1 MNMPAYRQ
9 YPSKVPETQTERE
22 KFLRKLGLEHL
33 LRAWQWFE
41 CYQLGPYI
49 APYTSLA
56 KAEYSTLTNLPENMQ
71 RRAKVEIKDGY
82 RIIKMAG
89 SLTIYDFG
97 DYMVTSAG
105 DQDNFGATSTAM
117 LLKSVE
123 LIMETLVTR
132 NANQI
137 AFDEN
142 SLEAAKALA
151 TVMATDNEM
160 LVYGFE
166 IPVDKREALEEL
178 YGRRLTKRQL
188 HELTAESPE

>member
-9 YPSKVPETQTERE
+9 YPSKTPETPTERE

-49 APYTSLA
+49 APYTALA
-56 KAEYSTLTNLPENMQ
+56 KAEYTALDNLPSKIQ
-71 RRAKVEIKDGY
+71 SRGKIEIKDGY
-82 RIIKMAG
+82 RIIKMPG

-105 DQDNFGATSTAM
+105 DQDNFGATSTAL

-123 LIMETLVTR
+123 LIMETLLTR

-142 SLEAAKALA
+142 SLDAAKALA

-166 IPVDKREALEEL
+166 IPVDQRVALEEL
-178 YGRRLTKRQL
+178 YGRCLTKRQL
-188 HELTAESPE
+188 KELTAESPE